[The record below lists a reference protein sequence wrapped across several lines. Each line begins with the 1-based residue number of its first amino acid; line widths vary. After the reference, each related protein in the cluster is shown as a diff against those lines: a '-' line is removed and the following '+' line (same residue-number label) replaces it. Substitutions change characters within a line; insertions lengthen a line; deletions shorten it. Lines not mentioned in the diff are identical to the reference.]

1 MEPNEILKRK
11 LQRQIAARLEAER
24 CLEEISHELYEKGQ
38 TLEKLNSTLE
48 ARVAAGTLQ
57 LQRSNSMLTIL
68 NETVLMAA
76 EVETFEEA
84 LEHCLRAICEFSG
97 WPLGHIFMRATDNS
111 NVLMSSRMWFVQDPA
126 LFESFRE
133 ITEETSFAKGVGLP
147 GRIWQQGVPV
157 WIDDVTKDGNFPRAG
172 AGSKINVRC
181 GFGFPVK
188 IKGRVAAVLEFFN
201 DEVFERDERLLT
213 LLGSVGEQVGRV
225 LERQEA
231 HREQKAA
238 REDADRANQA
248 KSRFL
253 ANMSH
258 EIRTPM
264 NAILGLTELVLD
276 GEVTN
281 TQREYLSTVLASG
294 ESLLSLVNDILD
306 LSKIEADAVTLEKT
320 VINLHEI
327 VFSVMRSMATQAH
340 VKELVL
346 LCSMDAGVP
355 EFICGDKTRLQQIL
369 INLIGNAIKFT
380 QQGEV
385 ELMIE
390 SSATESNER
399 ELRVLICDT
408 GIGIAKEKQKTIFS
422 EFEQADASTTRQF
435 GGTGLGLSIVRRLVG
450 LMNGTIHI
458 DSVISTGSK
467 IGFSV
472 PESYYGTGAEDKV
485 PCVGGVG
492 SVYDFG
498 PGEVAPEKSLMGACV
513 MLIDGN
519 LRHQA
524 IFADWITRF
533 GGTVVLAAAVSEVSE
548 QLHENA
554 LSKGDVDFVFVD
566 SYLVD
571 GSGGESCRELLSQ
584 FPQSTRFMLMLDSTT
599 HWQDAADSHR
609 LSFCRHLRKP
619 LNYVEVVNVIYAL
632 QSVEKGPGYSD
643 DKTPEVGSVGPRNLQ
658 VLVVED
664 SVVNQ
669 KLAVAMLHK
678 LGHEV
683 VIANHGKEA
692 LTAIEAHQF
701 DLVLMDIQMPEMD
714 GFEAV
719 RRLRQAEVDSRLPV
733 VALTAN
739 AMRGDRDAC
748 LEAGMDAYLS
758 KPIRLQRLADV
769 IHSVCHAE

>member
-1 MEPNEILKRK
+1 
-11 LQRQIAARLEAER
+11 
-24 CLEEISHELYEKGQ
+24 
-38 TLEKLNSTLE
+38 
-48 ARVAAGTLQ
+48 
-57 LQRSNSMLTIL
+57 
-68 NETVLMAA
+68 
-76 EVETFEEA
+76 
-84 LEHCLRAICEFSG
+84 
-97 WPLGHIFMRATDNS
+97 
-111 NVLMSSRMWFVQDPA
+111 
-126 LFESFRE
+126 
-133 ITEETSFAKGVGLP
+133 
-147 GRIWQQGVPV
+147 
-157 WIDDVTKDGNFPRAG
+157 
-172 AGSKINVRC
+172 
-181 GFGFPVK
+181 
-188 IKGRVAAVLEFFN
+188 
-201 DEVFERDERLLT
+201 
-213 LLGSVGEQVGRV
+213 
-225 LERQEA
+225 
-231 HREQKAA
+231 
-238 REDADRANQA
+238 
-248 KSRFL
+248 
-253 ANMSH
+253 
-258 EIRTPM
+258 
-264 NAILGLTELVLD
+264 
-276 GEVTN
+276 
-281 TQREYLSTVLASG
+281 
-294 ESLLSLVNDILD
+294 
-306 LSKIEADAVTLEKT
+306 
-320 VINLHEI
+320 
-327 VFSVMRSMATQAH
+327 
-340 VKELVL
+340 
-346 LCSMDAGVP
+346 
-355 EFICGDKTRLQQIL
+355 
-369 INLIGNAIKFT
+369 
-380 QQGEV
+380 
-385 ELMIE
+385 
-390 SSATESNER
+390 
-399 ELRVLICDT
+399 
-408 GIGIAKEKQKTIFS
+408 
-422 EFEQADASTTRQF
+422 
-435 GGTGLGLSIVRRLVG
+435 
-450 LMNGTIHI
+450 
-458 DSVISTGSK
+458 
-467 IGFSV
+467 
-472 PESYYGTGAEDKV
+472 
-485 PCVGGVG
+485 
-492 SVYDFG
+492 
-498 PGEVAPEKSLMGACV
+498 
-513 MLIDGN
+513 
-519 LRHQA
+519 
-524 IFADWITRF
+524 TRF

>member
-1 MEPNEILKRK
+1 MEPLEILQRKIKRE
-11 LQRQIAARLEAER
+11 IAARLEAER
-24 CLEEISHELYEKGQ
+24 LLEERSRELYDKGQ

-57 LQRSNSMLTIL
+57 LQRANAMLTML
-68 NETVLMAA
+68 HETVFMAA

-84 LEHCLRAICEFSG
+84 LERCLSAICEFSG
-97 WPLGHIFMRATDNS
+97 WPIGHIYKRVTGENDVLISSGIWFEQNS
-111 NVLMSSRMWFVQDPA
+111 D
-126 LFESFRE
+126 LFKKFRE
-133 ITEETSFAKGVGLP
+133 VTEASTFAKGVGLP
-147 GRIWQQGVPV
+147 GRIWDRGSPV
-157 WIDDVTKDGNFPRAG
+157 WIDDVTQDDNVLRASDGAHL
-172 AGSKINVRC
+172 NVRC
-181 GFGFPVK
+181 GFGFPVN
-188 IKGRVAAVLEFFN
+188 IKGRLAAVLEFYS
-201 DEVFERDERLLT
+201 DEAFERDDQLLT
-213 LLGSVGEQVGRV
+213 LLGSMGEQVGRV
-225 LERQEA
+225 IERQEA
-231 HREQKAA
+231 HREQKSA

-264 NAILGLTELVLD
+264 NAIFGLTELVLD
-276 GEVTN
+276 GDLTN

-306 LSKIEADAVTLEKT
+306 LSKIEADAVMLERT
-320 VINLHEI
+320 VVNLHEL

-340 VKELVL
+340 VKELEL
-346 LCSMDAGVP
+346 LCFMDSGVP
-355 EFICGDKTRLQQIL
+355 EFIHGDKTRTQQIL

-390 SSATESNER
+390 SSWTELNER
-399 ELRVLICDT
+399 KLSFLVRDT
-408 GIGIAKEKQKTIFS
+408 GVGIATEKQKTIFR
-422 EFEQADASTTRQF
+422 EFEQADTSTTRQF
-435 GGTGLGLSIVRRLVG
+435 GGTGLGLSIVSRLVD
-450 LMNGTIHI
+450 LMNGTIQI
-458 DSVISTGSK
+458 DSVVGTGST
-467 IGFSV
+467 IGFSLT
-472 PESYYGTGAEDKV
+472 ESYYGTVAEENVPEISPQGAV
-485 PCVGGVG
+485 YG
-492 SVYDFG
+492 SVYNTA
-498 PGEVAPEKSLMGACV
+498 ENSLLGV
-513 MLIDGN
+513 RVLLIDAN
-519 LRHQA
+519 RRHQA

-533 GGTVVLAAAVSEVSE
+533 GGTVVLASAMSEVSE
-548 QLHENA
+548 QFHENL

-566 SYLVD
+566 SHLLD
-571 GSGGESCRELLSQ
+571 GSGGAAFGELRTH
-584 FPQSTRFMLMLDSTT
+584 FPQSTRFILMLDSTT
-599 HWQDAADSHR
+599 HWHGAANCDSS
-609 LSFCRHLRKP
+609 SFCQQLRKP
-619 LNYVEVVNVIYAL
+619 LNYADVVNLIYKL
-632 QSVEKGPGYSD
+632 QNAEKKSIQSGE
-643 DKTPEVGSVGPRNLQ
+643 KTPEVGSGRPRDLQ

-678 LGHEV
+678 LGHHA

-692 LTAIEAHQF
+692 LVAIETHDF

-719 RRLRQAEVDSRLPV
+719 RRLRKAEVDGHLPV

-769 IHSVCHAE
+769 IHRVCHAE